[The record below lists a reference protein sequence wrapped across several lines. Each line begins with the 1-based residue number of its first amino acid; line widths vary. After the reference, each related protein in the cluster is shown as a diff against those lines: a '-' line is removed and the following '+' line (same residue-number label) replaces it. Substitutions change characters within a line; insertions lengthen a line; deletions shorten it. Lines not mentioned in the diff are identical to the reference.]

1 MLELKAI
8 KVEELRVR
16 NIEDFPSD
24 YYKQQPVSEHAEL
37 NGVSKLEV
45 YG

>member
-1 MLELKAI
+1 MLEVI
-8 KVEELRVR
+8 KVEELKVR

-37 NGVSKLEV
+37 SGFSKLEV